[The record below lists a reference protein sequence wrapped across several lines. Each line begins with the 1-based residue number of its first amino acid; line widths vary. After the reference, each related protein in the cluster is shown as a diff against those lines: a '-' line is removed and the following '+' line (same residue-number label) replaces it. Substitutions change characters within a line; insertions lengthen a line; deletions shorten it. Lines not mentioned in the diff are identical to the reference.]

1 MHTAPRST
9 ADVSNSDYVRMTT
22 PRKKRPV
29 IRSARRGL
37 TRRTVSP
44 VPSQR
49 RGGLPACP
57 GVGRVRPPCCG
68 SGVFPEPCH
77 PGGAALRA
85 VGIGYRSRTSR
96 LPSWGQDGDLLRS
109 APGDPDSAL
118 QPSEVP
124 RPLSR
129 REVDMRPREDQGTC
143 SVQWPQTCGVKN
155 GLWTQFR

>member
-29 IRSARRGL
+29 IRTARRGL

-57 GVGRVRPPCCG
+57 GVGRVRPPRCG

-96 LPSWGQDGDLLRS
+96 LSSWGQDGNLPRS
-109 APGDPDSAL
+109 APGAPTLPCSPVRCRDPSAA
-118 QPSEVP
+118 
-124 RPLSR
+124 
-129 REVDMRPREDQGTC
+129 EVDMRPREDQGTC